1 MSIVPDSSLEL
12 IEHLDFEHAPQCEH
26 SGHGQNLVHDDGP
39 AYVLVRARC
48 PECDKGADLYL
59 CRRKWE
65 SVIAGQGVMCNA
77 PGGCGAWGTSHQFYT
92 ALGWV
97 E

>member
-12 IEHLDFEHAPQCEH
+12 IEHLDFEHTPQCEH
-26 SGHGQNLVHDDGP
+26 SQHTTPGAPHDGP
-39 AYVLVRARC
+39 AYVLVRCEC
-48 PECDKGADLYL
+48 PAGCGITADLYF
-59 CRRKWE
+59 CRPWWE
-65 SVIAGQGVMCNA
+65 IIIRGVQVACD
-77 PGGCGAWGTSHQFYT
+77 CGTTFTSHVGYT